1 MKRINKSPKLNYVVL
16 GGGISG
22 CAVAYFL
29 RAMGAKVI
37 LIEKDGRLGG
47 IAQSYQLGGV
57 VYDFGPHMLHATNS
71 HTINFYKQFD
81 IREVDYFSKMSFD
94 GTLESLVDFPFS
106 LDTIFQLPREI
117 AKQVVAE
124 LYTLDPTRQDRRNL
138 ERYLRSVNGDTLYR
152 IFNEG
157 YSHKFWG
164 MPPEQIPS
172 NAAASWISF
181 RTSDKRLYP
190 EWQAYPRGGF
200 NAIFKQITNNVTVV
214 QAEVQG
220 LGKTECGFLRS
231 ISTSQGE
238 VTGEYFISTLTPEV
252 LLGIT
257 KSERLMYVGKIVV
270 ALYFKEG
277 PFNPLGVGGVYF
289 PSAKWRFNR
298 IVEYPVTT
306 HPDYPLLTTGTVITL
321 EYPFHSWAGQPW
333 LPDEFY
339 IEDAINSVNELR
351 SVVPVEVVCH
361 RHPTIYPF
369 RDTTQLDQYHV
380 YRKQLEGFPNLSLT
394 GRYGNFVYV
403 NMNHCVEMAA
413 KLIASLWGVSQAEV
427 FEQAKLC

>member
-1 MKRINKSPKLNYVVL
+1 ML

-29 RAMGAKVI
+29 RAMGANVI
-37 LIEKDGRLGG
+37 LIEKDSRLGG
-47 IAQSYQLGGV
+47 IAQSYQIGGL

-81 IREVDYFSKMSFD
+81 IREVDYFSKMSYD
-94 GTLESLVDFPFS
+94 GTLDGLVDFPFS

-124 LYTLDPTRQDRRNL
+124 LYMLDPTQQDRTNL

-152 IFNEG
+152 IFNHG

-200 NAIFKQITNNVTVV
+200 NSIYKQLTHNVTVL
-214 QAEVQG
+214 QTEVQG
-220 LGKTECGFLRS
+220 LGKAEGGFLKS

-238 VTGEYFISTLTPEV
+238 VTGEYFISTLSPEV
-252 LLGIT
+252 LLGT
-257 KSERLMYVGKIVV
+257 TQDERLKYVGKIVV
-270 ALYFKEG
+270 ALHLKEG
-277 PFNPLGVGGVYF
+277 PFNPLGVGGIYF
-289 PSAKWRFNR
+289 PHAKWRFNR

-306 HPDYPLLTTGTVITL
+306 HPDYPLLTTGTIITL
-321 EYPFHSWAGQPW
+321 EYPLHSWADQPW

-339 IEDAINSVNELR
+339 IEDAINSVNELK
-351 SVVPVEVVCH
+351 SVMPLQVVCH
-361 RHPTIYPF
+361 RHPAIYPL
-369 RDTTQLDQYHV
+369 RDSTQLDHYHLF
-380 YRKQLEGFPNLSLT
+380 RKQLEVFSNLSLT

-413 KLIASLWGVSQAEV
+413 KLVASLWGISQAEV
-427 FEQAKLC
+427 FQHAKLC

>member
-1 MKRINKSPKLNYVVL
+1 MSTHPKLHYVVL

-29 RAMGAKVI
+29 RAMDANVT
-37 LIEKDGRLGG
+37 LIEKEYILGG
-47 IAQSYQLGGV
+47 IAQSYQLRGLI
-57 VYDFGPHMLHATNS
+57 YDFGPHMLHATNS

-81 IREVDYFSKMSFD
+81 IREVDYFSKMSYD
-94 GTLESLVDFPFS
+94 GTLDGLVDFPFS

-124 LYTLDPTRQDRRNL
+124 LYKLDPARQDRTNL

-152 IFNEG
+152 IFNHG

-164 MPPEQIPS
+164 MSPENIPS

-181 RTSDKRLYP
+181 RTEDKRLYP

-200 NAIFKQITNNVTVV
+200 NSIYKQLTKHVSVL

-220 LGKTECGFLRS
+220 LGKVQAGLLKSVT
-231 ISTSQGE
+231 TSQGE
-238 VTGEYFISTLTPEV
+238 VPGEYFISTLSPEV
-252 LLGIT
+252 LLRLT
-257 KSERLMYVGKIVV
+257 HDACLMYVGKIVV

-289 PSAKWRFNR
+289 PSDKWRFNR

-306 HPDYPLLTTGTVITL
+306 NPDYPSLTAGTVITM
-321 EYPFHSWAGQPW
+321 EYPLHPWTEHPW

-339 IEDAINSVNELR
+339 IEDAINSVRQLR
-351 SVVPVEVVCH
+351 SVAPLDVVCH

-369 RDTTQLDQYHV
+369 RDKTQLDLYHN
-380 YRKQLEGFPNLSLT
+380 YRNQLEVFRNLSLT

-413 KLIASLWGVSQAEV
+413 KLVASLCGVSQAEV